1 MNSSDV
7 FDIRNKAKDLK
18 GQCKINKLLEGAEI
32 ADLIIR
38 NDDDE
43 WTKKA
48 LAWILIDLTKE
59 YIFLGNIS
67 NAEQSYN
74 QLLKIDFYNSDDII
88 SSQIQFLKPKID
100 IQYNEIKKAEDLSKK
115 CKHSEAFN
123 LMNRLLLAGKLK
135 PIHHESYG
143 WIIYR
148 YIKSEINTLDSVSVR
163 RYLRDYMNLKN
174 ERPSMLHSMILN
186 FGLNYSK
193 EHSDF
198 NLFNF
203 FNLWGSNNLRHE
215 DKIKSEHEGK
225 NIPSLLSRICKEL
238 VDKDYLFDVAEFVD
252 KVKLERSRLD
262 LSSYETIDLLREPFF
277 WKLYNYK
284 KNNQWDELW
293 KSFDF
298 YVENYSILPS
308 SEWHSKILSFAERSM
323 TEVNAWRF
331 FNFFRQWN
339 PKLLT
344 SNDWK
349 DVEKDGNTYKSIA
362 IKGLKKAFDYLKSN
376 RETNIDWLIQV
387 YEEGIN
393 KCPDNEW
400 LKRELAILYHKS
412 GNTYKSVTIY
422 KELALELYDK
432 PYYWKEFSSLVK
444 DNEDLHLSMLCKAAL
459 IEKNDDFIGDLR
471 IELALVFEKKNL
483 INEAGIEL
491 NLYKKNRQ
499 KNHWKFGTNFDKLA
513 SRINLNEGN
522 NTNKYKEHIDLA
534 EEFAFNDLP
543 WIPLVYIDNFKD
555 KKGRSRWVFS
565 DGKEIE
571 ISPLKKFFNHKDFN
585 LGEVVKFK
593 LKECIKEAEITKQS
607 WLPSK
612 KNKQIRPLIYR
623 TTNLEKWGNFK
634 TEYAIIDYINQ
645 EKKVIH
651 AITFSNQEIFF
662 KSNLENLK
670 KNDLISGKIFQKKD
684 GDVYRT
690 VLLNIKKEPNNKL
703 IFEIEPKIAVVDG
716 VNHSKSLFHF
726 VVNSKTEGIVRFN
739 ETELRPNLGDFIEVR
754 LLSKIDKKKGVPRF
768 KVITINKTEKVDDTL
783 LKEFSGKIK
792 LKFKSSNETID
803 YDELDK
809 NDQEC
814 LTPDFAFMED
824 LYIPKNILQKYEIR
838 SNCYGKIKAI
848 NNVENWKVIDLEI
861 LDQ

>member
-1 MNSSDV
+1 MNSRDV

-32 ADLIIR
+32 AALIIR

-48 LAWILIDLTKE
+48 LAWVLIDLTKE

-74 QLLKIDFYNSDDII
+74 QLLKIDFYKSDDII

-115 CKHSEAFN
+115 SKHSEAFN

-215 DKIKSEHEGK
+215 DKIKSEYEGK

-323 TEVNAWRF
+323 TDVNAWRF

-387 YEEGIN
+387 YEKGIN

-422 KELALELYDK
+422 KKLALELYDK

-499 KNHWKFGTNFDKLA
+499 KNHWKIGTNFDKLA

-543 WIPLVYIDNFKD
+543 WVPLVYIDNFKD
-555 KKGRSRWVFS
+555 KKGRTRWVFS

-571 ISPLKKFFNHKDFN
+571 ISPLKKFFNLKNLN
-585 LGEVVKFK
+585 LGEVLNFK
-593 LKECIKEAEITKQS
+593 LKETTKEIKDSKS
-607 WLPSK
+607 YWLPSK
-612 KNKQIRPLIYR
+612 NIKEYNPLIYR
-623 TTNLEKWGNFK
+623 ITEIEKWSTFEN
-634 TEYAIIDYINQ
+634 EYAIVDYINQ
-645 EKKVIH
+645 DKNVIH

-662 KSNLENLK
+662 KSNPKDFK
-670 KNDLISGKIFQKKD
+670 KNDLIYGKRIQKKD
-684 GDVYRT
+684 GDAFRT
-690 VLLNIKKEPNNKL
+690 ELVNIQKEPNNKI

-726 VVNSKTEGIVRFN
+726 VVNSKIDGIVRFN
-739 ETELRPNLGDFIEVR
+739 ETELRPNEGDFIEVR
-754 LLSKIDKKKGVPRF
+754 LLSKKDKKKGIVRF
-768 KVITINKTEKVDDTL
+768 KVITINKTGKTNDSL
-783 LKEFSGKIK
+783 LKATTGEIE
-792 LKFKSSNETID
+792 LKYKSNYGTRE
-803 YDELDK
+803 YYELDEEEK
-809 NDQEC
+809 NS
-814 LTPDFAFMED
+814 LSADFAFMD
-824 LYIPKNILQKYEIR
+824 DFYIPQFLLEKHNIK
-838 SNCYGKIKAI
+838 SNCFGKIKAI
-848 NNVENWKVIDLEI
+848 NDGSKWKVIDLEI
-861 LDQ
+861 LDH